1 MASDPDYGMFVNG
14 ETVPS
19 ASGEVFQLTDPSTGE
34 PFTTVAKGGPDD
46 IDRAVRTAREA
57 FESGV
62 WSEKS
67 PKERAAIMRAIAA
80 KFLERAEQFAL
91 AEVQSSG
98 TTLRRFLNV
107 DVVLV
112 MDLFLR
118 MADMLEEF
126 PHKEVLDAIPIP
138 GPSHDFVIREPIG
151 VCGMITPWNFPL
163 ILASWKVAP
172 ALAMGNTM
180 VIKPAS
186 YTPLST
192 LLLAEVCTEAGVPP
206 GVINVVPGP
215 GGVTGE
221 SLVTHPEV
229 DKVAFTGSTVIGRR
243 IMQLAAG
250 TIKKV
255 TLELGG
261 KSPNIILDDAN
272 LDVAVP
278 GSLFAFLMHNGQVC
292 ESGTRLLVPRG
303 LHDEI
308 LDRMCA
314 IAKNLKV
321 GSPLDPTSDMGP
333 IVSKSQLETILSY
346 VDAGKQEGAR
356 LVIGGNRL
364 HPEGYE
370 GGYYMEPT
378 IFTDVKNDM
387 RIAQEEIFGPVLA
400 VIPYEG
406 LDDAL
411 RIANDTIY
419 GLAGGVWTQD
429 PEKALYV
436 ARKIKAGTVWVN
448 DWHILRNDG
457 PFGGYKQS
465 GIGRELGHFGL
476 EEYSEVKR
484 IHTSMVPERE
494 KRALYDRVLT
504 LR

>member
-1 MASDPDYGMFVNG
+1 MANGPDYGMFING
-14 ETVPS
+14 ETLPA
-19 ASGEVFQLTDPSTGE
+19 ASGEVFSLIDPSTGE
-34 PFTTVAKGGPDD
+34 TFTTVAKGGPDD
-46 IDRAVRTAREA
+46 IDKAVRVAREA

-62 WSEKS
+62 WSERS
-67 PKERAAIMRAIAA
+67 PKERAQVLRAIAG
-80 KFLERAEQFAL
+80 KFIERAEQFAL

-98 TTLRRFLNV
+98 CTIRRFLNV

-112 MDLFLR
+112 TDLFLR
-118 MADMLEEF
+118 MADTLEEF

-163 ILASWKVAP
+163 ILASWKVVP
-172 ALAMGNTM
+172 ALAMGNSM

-192 LLLAEVCTEAGVPP
+192 LLLAEVCTEAGVPK

-221 SLVTHPEV
+221 SLVTHHEV
-229 DKVAFTGSTVIGRR
+229 DKIAFTGSTVVGRR

-261 KSPNIILDDAN
+261 KSPNVILDDAD

-278 GSLFAFLMHNGQVC
+278 GSLFGFLMHNGQVC
-292 ESGTRLLVPRG
+292 ESGTRVLVSKK
-303 LHDEI
+303 LHDEVI
-308 LDRMCA
+308 DRMCT

-321 GSPLDPTSDMGP
+321 GSPLDMTNDLGP
-333 IVSKSQLETILSY
+333 IVSKAQLETILGY
-346 VDAGKQEGAR
+346 VEAGKQEGAR
-356 LVIGGNRL
+356 LVLGGNRL
-364 HPEGYE
+364 KPEGFE

-378 IFTDVKNDM
+378 IFTGVKNSM
-387 RIAQEEIFGPVLA
+387 RIAQEEIFGPVLS
-400 VIPYEG
+400 VITYED
-406 LDDAL
+406 LDDAV

-429 PEKALYV
+429 PEKALYI
-436 ARKIKAGTVWVN
+436 ARKIKAGTIWVN

-476 EEYSEVKR
+476 EEYSEIKR
-484 IHTSMVPERE
+484 VHVSMVPERD
-494 KRALYDRVLT
+494 KRILYDRVIT